1 MSQNHVTWSLETAPF
16 LLDWIISMDRNEFV
30 GKVDDK
36 LKLVR
41 TEYGYNQDKMA
52 DILGISKKTLVQIEK
67 GRSSLGWTGA
77 IALCTIFKQS
87 EVLEA
92 TLGGE
97 ATDMILALAFQDS
110 EPVYP
115 KTFGGKIWWSTLEET
130 SGYKVQQNIISQH
143 YRILDSNYRRVFS
156 SFDLQMIKTMLKSL
170 EK

>member
-1 MSQNHVTWSLETAPF
+1 
-16 LLDWIISMDRNEFV
+16 MDRNEFV
-30 GKVDDK
+30 GKADDK

-41 TEYGYNQDKMA
+41 TEYGYNQEKMA

-77 IALCTIFKQS
+77 IVLCTIFKQS

-92 TLGGE
+92 IFGGE
-97 ATDMILALAFQDS
+97 ATDIILALAFQNL
-110 EPVYP
+110 EPGYP
-115 KTFGGKIWWSTLEET
+115 KTLGGKIWWNTLEEI
-130 SGYKVQQNIISQH
+130 SGHKVQQNIISQH
-143 YRILDSNYRRVFS
+143 YRILDSNDRRIFA